1 MNDYSTI
8 VQALTKHRI
17 RVKFRARSEHAGV
30 AELAD
35 ALRSGRSEHYARVG
49 SNPTFGTP
57 LLLKGLQSV
66 QRFEDP
72 LISDDLSP
80 LFRASNPKKRM
91 SRELLWDYPLPK
103 QPGFSSQ
110 RGELTSHVTLP
121 LYLARSGRLR

>member
-49 SNPTFGTP
+49 SNPTFGTSLRYLENSKMNSEFSCFKP
-57 LLLKGLQSV
+57 CVLIRSKYLQ
-66 QRFEDP
+66 
-72 LISDDLSP
+72 
-80 LFRASNPKKRM
+80 RAG
-91 SRELLWDYPLPK
+91 Y
-103 QPGFSSQ
+103 
-110 RGELTSHVTLP
+110 
-121 LYLARSGRLR
+121 SG